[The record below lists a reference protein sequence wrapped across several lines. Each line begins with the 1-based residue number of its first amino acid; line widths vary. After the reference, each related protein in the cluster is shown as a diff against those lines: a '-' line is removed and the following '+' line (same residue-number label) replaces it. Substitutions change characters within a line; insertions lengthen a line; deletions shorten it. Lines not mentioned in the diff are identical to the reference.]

1 MSRGLTVNRQLRLEM
16 ITLDSFIQFA
26 FQPITLKPDRDRM
39 LVSLIKKIG
48 LKFSLNDPR
57 WGRGSQDNDQPQSQD
72 GKRPTS
78 GPPDLDQLWRDF
90 NHRLNRLFGKK
101 NGGGGNDSGGSG
113 YTPDMKGAGIGAG
126 VVGIIILFLWMV
138 SGFFIV
144 QEGQTG
150 VVMTFGKYSHMTP
163 AGFNWRWPYPIQS
176 HETVNASQ
184 VRTVE
189 VGYRGNVR
197 NKQPKES
204 LMLTE
209 DENIIDIQF
218 AVQYRLKNAADWV
231 FNNRGQEEMVK
242 QVAETSIREIVGKSQ
257 MDFVLYEGR
266 EKVAFDTSQLM
277 QQILDSY
284 RSGVQVSNVTM
295 QGVQPPEQVQA
306 SFDDA
311 VKAGQD
317 RERQK
322 NEGQAYANDVIPKAR
337 GAAARLMQESE
348 AYRSRVVA
356 NAEGDASRF
365 KQINAEYQKAPAVTR
380 DRMYLET
387 MQQIFANTTK
397 VMIDAKG
404 ANNLLYLPLDKL
416 LSQTGATEAAGSKP
430 NPVPGVTTGQASDP
444 APALEAQRQKDARS
458 RDSRDA
464 RDREER

>member
-1 MSRGLTVNRQLRLEM
+1 
-16 ITLDSFIQFA
+16 
-26 FQPITLKPDRDRM
+26 M
-39 LVSLIKKIG
+39 LVSFLKKHG

-57 WGRGSQDNDQPQSQD
+57 WGRGSQDGNQQNQQQNGRRPND
-72 GKRPTS
+72 

-90 NHRLNRLFGKK
+90 NQRLNRLFGNRK
-101 NGGGGNDSGGSG
+101 GGGGGDAGGG
-113 YTPDMKGAGIGAG
+113 YTPDMKGTGIGVG
-126 VVGIIILFLWMV
+126 VLAVVAALLWLA

-150 VVMTFGKYSHMTP
+150 VVLTFGKYSHMSLP
-163 AGFNWRWPYPIQS
+163 GFNWRWPYPFQS
-176 HETVNASQ
+176 HEIVNVSQ

-189 VGYRGNVR
+189 VGYRSNTK
-197 NKQPKES
+197 NKQLQEA

-218 AVQYRLKNAADWV
+218 AVQYTLKSAPEWL
-231 FNNRGQEEMVK
+231 FNNRDQEETVRE
-242 QVAETSIREIVGKSQ
+242 VAETSIREVVGKSK

-266 EKVAFDTSQLM
+266 EKVALDVSQLM
-277 QQILDSY
+277 QRILDLY
-284 RSGVQVSNVTM
+284 KTGVQITNVTM

-306 SFDDA
+306 AFDDA

-337 GAAARLMQESE
+337 GTASRLMQESE
-348 AYRSRVVA
+348 AYRSRIVA
-356 NAEGDASRF
+356 TAEGDASRF
-365 KQINAEYQKAPAVTR
+365 RQILSEYQKAPAVTR

-404 ANNLLYLPLDKL
+404 GNNLLYLPLDKL
-416 LSQTGATEAAGSKP
+416 IAQSAAIEAGKP
-430 NPVPGVTTGQASDP
+430 NAALPGSPSAAQSGKTDEASSLNLDS
-444 APALEAQRQKDARS
+444 QRQRDLRG
-458 RDSRDA
+458 RDSRE
-464 RDREER
+464 REGR